1 MAYVF
6 LAVSCARRLDVK
18 TANASRYLR
27 LSGPGGLS
35 PQEGGDLDSGVE
47 KLEIHLVWWK
57 EMPWNC
63 MMGNVGC
70 CKSGYLGLS
79 CTDQDDSF
87 FNLSCTSRPTLWRSV
102 NKSLERP
109 FNVCLSL
116 SISLSLSHSGFPH
129 SHFLHLQLPPI
140 PLLVT
145 PPPPSLSLS
154 LSALGGVL
162 SGGGGGGGRGG
173 GGGWGACTDMCAPPL
188 HNVWIIAG
196 VKWIWTCSQ
205 CWEVEEV
212 RAAAHICRTAGRSDA
227 EDFCWKR

>member
-18 TANASRYLR
+18 TANASRYVR

-57 EMPWNC
+57 EVPWNC

-116 SISLSLSHSGFPH
+116 SPSVSLSPTQGFPILTSSTSNSHPFLFLSHRPLPLSLCLSLSPH
-129 SHFLHLQLPPI
+129 WAVYYRVVEEEEVGVEVVGGGVVRTCA
-140 PLLVT
+140 PLLFIM
-145 PPPPSLSLS
+145 
-154 LSALGGVL
+154 
-162 SGGGGGGGRGG
+162 SG
-173 GGGWGACTDMCAPPL
+173 
-188 HNVWIIAG
+188 
-196 VKWIWTCSQ
+196 
-205 CWEVEEV
+205 
-212 RAAAHICRTAGRSDA
+212 
-227 EDFCWKR
+227 